1 LGQSK
6 STTLE
11 KKQETWAAPRK
22 SNTKRRFKEMKSKLV
37 VSLLVVLAMLCP
49 AFAFAA
55 QQQDPV
61 AVDETVVVAEDATT
75 GEVVGEAVEVDELY
89 APATAKDI
97 KAEAK
102 EEIDEIKAEEKEALK
117 EAKM

>member
-1 LGQSK
+1 
-6 STTLE
+6 
-11 KKQETWAAPRK
+11 
-22 SNTKRRFKEMKSKLV
+22 MKSKLV
-37 VSLLVVLAMLCP
+37 VSLLVVVAMLCP

-55 QQQDPV
+55 EQNPV

-75 GEVVGEAVEVDELY
+75 GDVVGEAVEVDELY

-102 EEIDEIKAEEKEALK
+102 GEIKVVKSAAKSVVKEIKKEEKQALK
-117 EAKM
+117 EVKM

>member
-1 LGQSK
+1 
-6 STTLE
+6 
-11 KKQETWAAPRK
+11 
-22 SNTKRRFKEMKSKLV
+22 MKSKLG
-37 VSLLVVLAMLCP
+37 VSLLVVMAMLCP

-55 QQQDPV
+55 EQQNPV
-61 AVDETVVVAEDATT
+61 AVDETAVVAENATT
-75 GEVVGEAVEVDELY
+75 GDVTGEAVDVDELY

-102 EEIDEIKAEEKEALK
+102 EETAAVKAEAKEEVTDIKSEEKEALK

>member
-1 LGQSK
+1 
-6 STTLE
+6 
-11 KKQETWAAPRK
+11 
-22 SNTKRRFKEMKSKLV
+22 MKSIAILV
-37 VSLLVVLAMLCP
+37 VAIMLCP

-55 QQQDPV
+55 DPA
-61 AVDETVVVAEDATT
+61 AVDETVVVAEDAAT
-75 GEVVGEAVEVDELY
+75 GDVVGEASEVDELY

-102 EEIDEIKAEEKEALK
+102 EETKEVKAEAKEAIEDIKTNEKEALK

>member
-1 LGQSK
+1 
-6 STTLE
+6 
-11 KKQETWAAPRK
+11 
-22 SNTKRRFKEMKSKLV
+22 MKSIAILV
-37 VSLLVVLAMLCP
+37 VAIMLCP

-55 QQQDPV
+55 QQKEPV
-61 AVDETVVVAEDATT
+61 AVEETVAVAEDAST
-75 GEVVGEAVEVDELY
+75 GNVVGEAVEVDELY

-102 EEIDEIKAEEKEALK
+102 EEIKEVKAEAKEAVKEIKEEEKEALK

>member
-1 LGQSK
+1 
-6 STTLE
+6 
-11 KKQETWAAPRK
+11 
-22 SNTKRRFKEMKSKLV
+22 MKSIVILV
-37 VSLLVVLAMLCP
+37 VAILLCP

-55 QQQDPV
+55 EQQDPV
-61 AVDETVVVAEDATT
+61 AVDETVVVAEDAAT
-75 GEVVGEAVEVDELY
+75 GDVVGEAVEVDELS

-102 EEIDEIKAEEKEALK
+102 KEIKEVKEAEKEALK

>member
-1 LGQSK
+1 
-6 STTLE
+6 
-11 KKQETWAAPRK
+11 
-22 SNTKRRFKEMKSKLV
+22 MKSIAI
-37 VSLLVVLAMLCP
+37 LLVAILLCP

-55 QQQDPV
+55 EQEPV
-61 AVDETVVVAEDATT
+61 AVEETVAVAEDATT
-75 GEVVGEAVEVDELY
+75 GDVVGEAVEVDELY

-102 EEIDEIKAEEKEALK
+102 EDIKEVKEEAKQEVKEIKAEEKEALK

>member
-1 LGQSK
+1 
-6 STTLE
+6 
-11 KKQETWAAPRK
+11 
-22 SNTKRRFKEMKSKLV
+22 MKSKLV

-55 QQQDPV
+55 DQSPV

-75 GEVVGEAVEVDELY
+75 GDVVGEAVEVDELY
-89 APATAKDI
+89 APATAKEI
-97 KAEAK
+97 KSEAKAEVKEVKEEAK
-102 EEIDEIKAEEKEALK
+102 EEVKEIKAEEKEALK

>member
-1 LGQSK
+1 
-6 STTLE
+6 
-11 KKQETWAAPRK
+11 
-22 SNTKRRFKEMKSKLV
+22 MKSIAI
-37 VSLLVVLAMLCP
+37 LLVAVLLCP

-55 QQQDPV
+55 EQAPV
-61 AVDETVVVAEDATT
+61 AVEETVAVAEDAAT

-89 APATAKDI
+89 APATASDI

-102 EEIDEIKAEEKEALK
+102 EEIKEVKEEAKEEVKEIKAEEKEALK

>member
-1 LGQSK
+1 
-6 STTLE
+6 
-11 KKQETWAAPRK
+11 
-22 SNTKRRFKEMKSKLV
+22 MKSIAIFV
-37 VSLLVVLAMLCP
+37 VAIMLCP

-55 QQQDPV
+55 DPV
-61 AVDETVVVAEDATT
+61 AVDETVVVAEDAAT
-75 GEVVGEAVEVDELY
+75 GDVVGEAVETDELY

-102 EEIDEIKAEEKEALK
+102 EDIKEVKGEAKEEVKDIKAEEKEALK

>member
-1 LGQSK
+1 
-6 STTLE
+6 
-11 KKQETWAAPRK
+11 
-22 SNTKRRFKEMKSKLV
+22 MKSKLA
-37 VSLLVVLAMLCP
+37 VSLVVVLTMLCP

-55 QQQDPV
+55 QQQEPV
-61 AVDETVVVAEDATT
+61 AVDETVVVAEDAKT
-75 GEVVGEAVEVDELY
+75 GDVTGEAVEVDELY

-102 EEIDEIKAEEKEALK
+102 EEIKEVKEGAKEEVKDIKAEEKEALK